1 MQSTNFSS
9 YFQTNPVFYR
19 TSELKEGVENL
30 FSLLD
35 WMEHSLSINKNVND
49 WKYAVAQE
57 KIIGGREAK
66 EGAFPFIASLKIKNY
81 NRLEIL

>member
-1 MQSTNFSS
+1 MQSNNVSS

-35 WMEHSLSINKNVND
+35 WMEHSLSFNKNVHD

-57 KIIGGREAK
+57 KIIGGREAR